1 MAAKKMPIFCGACYN
16 QRMKKRVSPT
26 ITFNAG
32 RRGSNILELLLA
44 LAILSVSM
52 YPIVYIFRIAT
63 PAKQKT
69 QTEYMATLLAQ
80 HAMESIV
87 ARRLIDPDYLPTM
100 SDPEPVVQ
108 SSDSVA
114 NVSPYFRGISEK
126 GENFNEADDAPL
138 YWSLKQFNCQIDTY
152 YLEGDIFKVIVYVSY
167 QKDGRNM
174 KVFFERLLSRT
185 EKDEADILE

>member
-1 MAAKKMPIFCGACYN
+1 MAAKKMPIFLLACYN
-16 QRMKKRVSPT
+16 QRMKKRVLPT
-26 ITFNAG
+26 TTFKAG

-87 ARRLIDPDYLPTM
+87 ARRLIDQDYLPTM

-108 SSDSVA
+108 SSDSVSI
-114 NVSPYFRGISEK
+114 VSPYFRDISEN
-126 GENFNEADDAPL
+126 GDNFNETDDPQL
-138 YWSLKQFNCQIDTY
+138 FWSLKQFNCHIDTY

-167 QKDGRNM
+167 QKDGRTM
-174 KVFFERLLSRT
+174 KVFVERLLSRT
-185 EKDEADILE
+185 EKEYAENLE